1 MVKTRQRARLE
12 AAQQA
17 QSAQEQDKGVKE
29 QPDNDDELSEPSSDD
44 SGGEISDSE
53 QTQSGE
59 QAPSPSEQKQSD
71 SGGVACLPNILTL
84 DNSDEVLITGV
95 PLPSLRE
102 KKHVDLSRPSS
113 KLDPGQDMN
122 GELYFSFDV
131 ENLVGGCGKGRSLV
145 EQRSRGER
153 DPHHELM
160 KKSVIT
166 PDFEKRESAP
176 PINHSRYAIQKMK
189 KV

>member
-12 AAQQA
+12 AEQQA
-17 QSAQEQDKGVKE
+17 RSTQEQDKDVKE
-29 QPDNDDELSEPSSDD
+29 QSDNDDESSEPSSDD

-53 QTQSGE
+53 QVQSGE
-59 QAPSPSEQKQSD
+59 QAPSPSEQKQPD
-71 SGGVACLPNILTL
+71 SGGVECLPDILTL
-84 DNSDEVLITGV
+84 DNSDEVLIRGV

-102 KKHVDLSRPSS
+102 KKIIDLSKPSS

-131 ENLVGGCGKGRSLV
+131 ESLVGGCGKGRSLV
-145 EQRSRGER
+145 EQRGGR